1 MVRGLYSAA
10 RQSEGSRT
18 LTVISQWVAVAAG
31 VWLIGL
37 GVWMAIFPDRALSAL
52 AAMGGSP
59 LVHFGEMI
67 IRLLIGAALVGAGP
81 VSRLPALI
89 PLIGWFLIVSAI
101 ILMVLPRR
109 WHAAYSTWWAARIPR
124 AAVRLVAPVAVI
136 GGAALIWT
144 LRWPV

>member
-1 MVRGLYSAA
+1 MM
-10 RQSEGSRT
+10 
-18 LTVISQWVAVAAG
+18 VISQWVAVAAG

-37 GVWMAIFPDRALSAL
+37 GVWMALSPGRALTAL

-81 VSRLPALI
+81 ASRCPQLI
-89 PLIGWFLIVSAI
+89 ALIGWFLIVSALV
-101 ILMVLPRR
+101 LMVLPRR

-124 AAVRLVAPVAVI
+124 VAVRLVAPASML
-136 GGAALIWT
+136 GGAALIRA
-144 LRWPV
+144 LRWPS